1 MKTTL
6 LILTSII
13 LFGCNFNKKDDC
25 SDYRQLSGQY
35 KHVANEG
42 VVTWNGDLVGSV
54 NFSGVDYNDMTCT
67 YEITDCKTGEVIMN
81 CNGANFNTAIEVN
94 EDNSIMLNSN
104 LYNKL

>member
-1 MKTTL
+1 M
-6 LILTSII
+6 
-13 LFGCNFNKKDDC
+13 
-25 SDYRQLSGQY
+25 QLSGQY

-42 VVTWNGDLVGSV
+42 VVTWTGELEGSV
-54 NFSGVDYNDMTCT
+54 DFSGVDYNDMTCT
-67 YEITDCKTGEVIMN
+67 YKITDCKTGEIIMN